1 MLDKFFFIKNKYKL
15 YKIILLVLWYS
26 NISHLYQKIYF
37 GILESPWDPPRLD
50 RGGGGGDQI
59 DYQLQ

>member
-37 GILESPWDPPRLD
+37 GIGVPMGPSPPGQG
-50 RGGGGGDQI
+50 RGGVDQI
-59 DYQLQ
+59 DYQVQ